1 MQCPVLSKTSV
12 YRRMIRLTET
22 VFPPELERRFTGM
35 AAKHFRQMTGVGKA
49 KFPGDFLH
57 TPR

>member
-1 MQCPVLSKTSV
+1 MKCPVLSKTSV
-12 YRRMIRLTET
+12 CHRMIRLTET

-35 AAKHFRQMTGVGKA
+35 AAKHFRQVTGVGKA
-49 KFPGDFLH
+49 EFLGDFLH